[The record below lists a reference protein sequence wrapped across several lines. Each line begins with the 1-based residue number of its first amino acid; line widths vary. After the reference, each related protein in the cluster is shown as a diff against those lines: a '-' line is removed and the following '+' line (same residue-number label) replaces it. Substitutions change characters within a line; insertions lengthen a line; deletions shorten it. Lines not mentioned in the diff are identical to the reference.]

1 MLFQTFVE
9 FDYCCIINGI
19 DKSEAAHLLQKA
31 DISEQK
37 YNIIKYD
44 FSLSCI
50 KDGQRNYIVW

>member
-1 MLFQTFVE
+1 ME
-9 FDYCCIINGI
+9 FDNCCIINGI